1 MAMRQGARIILKSKG
16 GAEGGVNHLETTF
29 WHKCHVQKDK
39 DMADQNEAKT
49 KTIGFLPME
58 KAQTLKGWD
67 EYADKSS
74 KLSILRTETQK
85 AKNFVREA
93 LKERLKENGD
103 IDFVGEGDRIRVFRV
118 FRNQQQG
125 RRTRSLDL
133 SSSFREQRL
142 EGRLETKGL
151 DKTTIQAP
159 LVSDDE
165 CVSDEAEEPTPNLD
179 PITEESPA
187 NLDPVTERLM
197 AIMRA
202 KTGR

>member
-1 MAMRQGARIILKSKG
+1 MFQ
-16 GAEGGVNHLETTF
+16 E
-29 WHKCHVQKDK
+29 DK

-49 KTIGFLPME
+49 KTIGFLPKE
-58 KAQTLKGWD
+58 KVQTLKGWD
-67 EYADKSS
+67 EYVDKSS

-85 AKNFVREA
+85 AKNSVREA
-93 LKERLKENGD
+93 LKESLHESGD

-118 FRNQQQG
+118 FRKQQEG

-133 SSSFREQRL
+133 SSSFREQQL
-142 EGRLETKGL
+142 EGRLETKSL

-159 LVSDDE
+159 LVSHE
-165 CVSDEAEEPTPNLD
+165 CVSDEAEGSTPNLD

-197 AIMRA
+197 AIMRE

>member
-1 MAMRQGARIILKSKG
+1 MFQ
-16 GAEGGVNHLETTF
+16 E
-29 WHKCHVQKDK
+29 DK

-49 KTIGFLPME
+49 KTIGFLPKE
-58 KAQTLKGWD
+58 KVQTLKGWD
-67 EYADKSS
+67 EYVDKSS

-85 AKNFVREA
+85 AKNSVREA
-93 LKERLKENGD
+93 LKESLNENGD
-103 IDFVGEGDRIRVFRV
+103 IDFVAEGDRIRVFRV
-118 FRNQQQG
+118 FRKQQEG

-133 SSSFREQRL
+133 SSSFREQQL

-159 LVSDDE
+159 LLSHDCE
-165 CVSDEAEEPTPNLD
+165 SDEAEGSTPNLG

-202 KTGR
+202 KMER

>member
-1 MAMRQGARIILKSKG
+1 MFQ
-16 GAEGGVNHLETTF
+16 EE
-29 WHKCHVQKDK
+29 K
-39 DMADQNEAKT
+39 DMADQSEAKT
-49 KTIGFLPME
+49 KTIGFLPKE
-58 KAQTLKGWD
+58 KVQTLKGWD
-67 EYADKSS
+67 EYVDKSS

-93 LKERLKENGD
+93 LKERLNENGD
-103 IDFVGEGDRIRVFRV
+103 IDFVGEGDRIRVFKV
-118 FRNQQQG
+118 FRKQQEG

-142 EGRLETKGL
+142 EGKGL
-151 DKTTIQAP
+151 DKTTVQAP

-165 CVSDEAEEPTPNLD
+165 CVSAEAEEPTPNLD

-197 AIMRA
+197 AIM
-202 KTGR
+202 

>member
-1 MAMRQGARIILKSKG
+1 
-16 GAEGGVNHLETTF
+16 
-29 WHKCHVQKDK
+29 
-39 DMADQNEAKT
+39 MADLNEAKT
-49 KTIGFLPME
+49 KTIGFLPKE
-58 KAQTLKGWD
+58 KVQTLKGWD
-67 EYADKSS
+67 EYVDKSS

-85 AKNFVREA
+85 AKNSVREA
-93 LKERLKENGD
+93 LKESLNENGD

-118 FRNQQQG
+118 FRKQQQG

-133 SSSFREQRL
+133 SSSFREQQL

-159 LVSDDE
+159 LVSHE
-165 CVSDEAEEPTPNLD
+165 GSSPNLD

-202 KTGR
+202 KMER